1 MSFLL
6 HTAAGLGGVGSAVI
20 DSQEALIPSKLVP
33 RPLAVAGGASA
44 LVGGGS
50 RALANYLVPRCPVKD
65 DRLFVYNVA
74 VTIPFALN
82 KFFWSTH
89 DYWIPP
95 LDLTS
100 DPRKWGAV
108 CDSFLALAA
117 MGGSIWHIVEL
128 SSEAESWDRG
138 SAILD
143 EISMLSSAIA
153 RIGYAALVSGW
164 IEDPDALAV
173 IDLGMMVANGGFA
186 TFQFAEA
193 GVELASPWE

>member
-1 MSFLL
+1 VSFLL
-6 HTAAGLGGVGSAVI
+6 HTAAALGGVGSAVI
-20 DSQEALIPSKLVP
+20 DSQEALIPNKLVP
-33 RPLAVAGGASA
+33 RQMAVAGGASA
-44 LVGGGS
+44 LLGGGS
-50 RALANYLVPRCPVKD
+50 RALGNYLVPRCPVKD

-95 LDLTS
+95 LEFVS

-108 CDSFLALAA
+108 CDSFLALCS

-128 SSEAESWDRG
+128 ASEDESWDRA

-143 EISMLSSAIA
+143 EISMLSSCVA
-153 RIGYAALVSGW
+153 RVGYAALVSGW
-164 IEDPDALAV
+164 IEDPDTLAG
-173 IDLGMMVANGGFA
+173 IALGMMVANGGFA

-193 GVELASPWE
+193 GVELVSPWE